1 MAYQNVYVDRK
12 SEPPAVYVWDDKRGM
27 LTFPLSEFNYAYVK
41 NPQGDFLTMTGE
53 RVSRTN
59 RFSRDHENVFE
70 SDVPMETRVLTDLY
84 LEEDEPSEGHV
95 VMFFDIEVSM
105 ENGIPDI
112 DKPNNEI
119 TSIALYDPT
128 VDKYVA
134 FVLDKNRLYDNRDN
148 DNVEVVFCDNETNLL
163 LKFMDYYEMMQPT
176 IITGWNSDGFDIPYL
191 INRVRQICGPHVV
204 SRFSPIGQV
213 KYNPRKEKY
222 VIAGVSCL
230 DYMMLY
236 KKFTYTEQQNYRL
249 DTIGRVEVGVGKVE
263 YEGSLDD
270 LFAED
275 LETFIDY
282 NLTDVKIIVELDK
295 KLQFIELVRG
305 ICHVGHVPYEVF
317 WPSSRFLEGTI
328 ITYLHRKGII
338 VTNKPADGQAMMN
351 QRGDDEGFEGAFV
364 KEPVPGLYDWVYS
377 LDLQSLYPSIIMS
390 LNISP
395 ETKIGFVRNW
405 NVEQHSKKEI
415 KKYVIEEVSNAGYTF
430 ELEPDEFNSF
440 MEDNKLSISS
450 NGVLYDNSKMGII
463 PEVLD
468 VWFKQRVEFKDLMK
482 KYTNEGNNEK
492 ASYYDRRQHIQKIFL
507 NSLYGTLG
515 LPVFRFY
522 DVDNASAVT
531 LTGQDVIKTSTKFV
545 NLKYKKATGKDED
558 FCVYV
563 DTDSLYYP
571 ALPVI
576 EGNNIMEETIQLA
589 RETEDQ
595 LNSFYDL
602 MAKKMFNC
610 DSHRFYIKGEV
621 IASTG
626 FWVAKKRYAM
636 QKVYDLETNQTV
648 DKVAVKG
655 LDVVRSSFPQ
665 AFREFMTEI
674 LGDILGKTE
683 KDIVDDKILT
693 FKGSLK
699 DRNYMEVARNT
710 SANGMT
716 KYSVDEDEAYKS
728 KTPAHIKAC
737 ITYNRLL
744 DRLGLGDRYEK
755 ITDGMKVKYVYL
767 KDNPYKIPSLAVVGY
782 KDPPQII
789 ELVENFVDYDASF
802 EKELRNKLHDF
813 YTALGWG
820 LLPTEINHNAADFFA
835 F

>member
-1 MAYQNVYVDRK
+1 
-12 SEPPAVYVWDDKRGM
+12 
-27 LTFPLSEFNYAYVK
+27 
-41 NPQGDFLTMTGE
+41 
-53 RVSRTN
+53 
-59 RFSRDHENVFE
+59 
-70 SDVPMETRVLTDLY
+70 
-84 LEEDEPSEGHV
+84 
-95 VMFFDIEVSM
+95 M

-249 DTIGRVEVGVGKVE
+249 DTIGRVEVGMGKVE

-317 WPSSRFLEGTI
+317 WHSSRFLEGTI

-364 KEPVPGLYDWVYS
+364 KEPIPGLYDWVYS

-716 KYSVDEDEAYKS
+716 KYFVDADEAYKS
-728 KTPAHIKAC
+728 RTPAHIKAC

-744 DRLGLGDRYEK
+744 DKFNLGARYEK

-767 KDNPYKIPSLAVVGY
+767 KDNPHKVPSIAVKAY
-782 KDPPQII
+782 NDPPQII

-813 YTALGWG
+813 YTALDWG
-820 LLPTEINHNAADFFA
+820 NIPTEVNQNASDFFA